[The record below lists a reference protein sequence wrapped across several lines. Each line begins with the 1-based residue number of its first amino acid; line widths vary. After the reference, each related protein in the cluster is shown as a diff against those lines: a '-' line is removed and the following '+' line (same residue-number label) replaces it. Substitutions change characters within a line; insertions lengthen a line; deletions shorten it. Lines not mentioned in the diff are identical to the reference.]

1 MSDSEDSG
9 PEEPMETNVFYLNI
23 LLFGCTSFV

>member
-1 MSDSEDSG
+1 MSDSDSG

-23 LLFGCTSFV
+23 LLFGFTSF